1 MDLKQL
7 KTFIRVAETGSLSKA
22 SDRLRLAQP
31 ALSRHIKMLEQAVGV
46 PLFVRSGR
54 GMLLTDAGQRLLSR
68 VAGLVYQLESSLDE
82 VRSSGAKPSGTVAFG
97 MMPTVSYLLA
107 ARLMRRVAEEL
118 PAVSLRV
125 VDGYAGHLIDWLQR
139 GEIDATFLYGPASD
153 FHARTTSLAFE
164 ELVLVGPTGAFSDDV
179 ASRLVEENATNQY
192 PSADSRLRMIG
203 TRSRA
208 SVARADSISAKMLA
222 GLDLVL
228 PSRPHGL
235 RAVAEAA
242 ARKAGV
248 ELKVRFEAD
257 SFHVLKELVEIGL
270 GLTLLPRSAIHRE
283 ETDGRLQAIC
293 IRNPKIMREIVL
305 ALPPSRTD
313 TRATVAVVAL
323 VRDEVDRMIVSGE
336 WAAVR
341 AGARPSRRQV
351 ASRRS

>member
-31 ALSRHIKMLEQAVGV
+31 ALSRHIKLLEQAVRA

-54 GMLLTDAGQRLLSR
+54 GMLLTDAGQRLLNR

-82 VRSSGAKPSGTVAFG
+82 VRSSGAMPSGTVAFG

-139 GEIDATFLYGPASD
+139 GEIDATLLYGPASD

-164 ELVLVGPTGAFSDDV
+164 ELVLVGPTA
-179 ASRLVEENATNQY
+179 ASEVRT
-192 PSADSRLRMIG
+192 
-203 TRSRA
+203 
-208 SVARADSISAKMLA
+208 DSISTKMLA
-222 GLDLVL
+222 GFDLVL

-270 GLTLLPRSAIHRE
+270 GRTLLPRSAIHRE
-283 ETDGRLQAIC
+283 ETAGHLQAIR

-305 ALPPSRTD
+305 ALPPSRSD

-323 VRDEVDRMIVSGE
+323 VRDEIDRMIVSGE

-341 AGARPSRRQV
+341 AGARPSRSGV